1 MTEQTRILMY
11 SDTTAAYVMETIF
24 NTEYTEIIYVKRFSD
39 FVNCLL
45 NIAFDLIL
53 IDIEKIGEY
62 QQIGNLSTSQN
73 AGTPVITVSLKRAF
87 EETTAPSSS
96 ADDVTTA
103 EKQEADKKAGIKYEA
118 VLDIDD
124 KLKINPNSRRVTF
137 DDMEIHLTKTEFD
150 ILYCF
155 ATHYDQVLSYEQIL
169 AYVWGYGE
177 AIGDEVVK
185 AHLRRLRQKLA
196 VTGRE
201 YINNV
206 RGKGYRFP

>member
-1 MTEQTRILMY
+1 MTEKTRMLMY
-11 SDTTAAYVMETIF
+11 SETPAAYVMETIF

-45 NIAFDLIL
+45 NISFNLIL
-53 IDIEKIGEY
+53 IDVEKIGEY

-73 AGTPVITVSLKRAF
+73 AITPVITVSLKRAF
-87 EETTAPSSS
+87 EETEATSSE
-96 ADDVTTA
+96 DDTVIA
-103 EKQEADKKAGIKYEA
+103 EKQAADKKAGIKYEA

-137 DDMEIHLTKTEFD
+137 DNKEIHLTKTEFD

-155 ATHYDQVLSYEQIL
+155 ATHYDQVLSYDQIL
-169 AYVWGYGE
+169 AYVWGYDDV
-177 AIGDEVVK
+177 IGDEVVK